1 MYGWVGLPTPG
12 NLMLNARINSC
23 KNIVICA
30 SHNELVRFIFTV
42 FDGQVHYLQM
52 FSFSQFFV

>member
-12 NLMLNARINSC
+12 TLRDNARIDTC
-23 KNIVICA
+23 KNIVIYA

-42 FDGQVHYLQM
+42 FDGQVHNL
-52 FSFSQFFV
+52 